1 MNSFKGLHIFFL
13 EHSFYPIVLSSALAI
28 VLFFGRVLRS
38 DSLVYRNLVWNL
50 ALAWVP
56 YLASL
61 WAASFYRLMPRFPWL
76 LVFPGALWLA
86 FFPNA
91 PYIVTDF
98 LHLQPRPG
106 IPIWYDIL
114 LLATFA
120 WTGLFLAII
129 SLRTMHALIKQQTG
143 WLIGWL
149 FAGTALLLGGL
160 GIYLGRFS
168 RFNSWDLVLNPTDVL
183 YDVAIRFVDPIRNLS
198 FFGFT
203 LLFSAFLWVVY
214 LTVTSISHEATT
226 DRNLPG

>member
-1 MNSFKGLHIFFL
+1 MNIFKGLHNFFL
-13 EHSFYPIVLSSALAI
+13 KQSFYPIVLSSGLTLI
-28 VLFFGRVLRS
+28 LFAGRVWRS

-50 ALAWVP
+50 ALAWIP

-61 WAASFYRLMPRFPWL
+61 WTASIFKLFPRARWL
-76 LVFPGALWLA
+76 LLIPGAVWLA

-98 LHLQPRPG
+98 LHLYPRVG
-106 IPIWYDIL
+106 IPVWYDIL

-129 SLRTMHALIKQQTG
+129 SLRTMHNLITVHLG
-143 WLIGWL
+143 WLVGWL

-168 RFNSWDLVLNPTDVL
+168 RFNSWDLVLNPMEVF

-203 LLFSAFLWVVY
+203 LLFSAFLLVVY
-214 LTVTSISHEATT
+214 LTFISVHHGATL
-226 DRNLPG
+226 DQNA

>member
-13 EHSFYPIVLSSALAI
+13 KHSFYPIVLSSALAM
-28 VLFFGRVLRS
+28 VLFLGRVLRS

-61 WAASFYRLMPRFPWL
+61 WAASFYRLMPRLPWL
-76 LVFPGALWLA
+76 IIFPGALWLA

-120 WTGLFLAII
+120 WTGLFLAIS
-129 SLRTMHALIKQQTG
+129 SLRTMHTLIKQQMG

-183 YDVAIRFVDPIRNLS
+183 YDVAIRFVHPFRNLS

-203 LLFSAFLWVVY
+203 LLFSAFLLVVY
-214 LTVTSISHEATT
+214 LTVISISHETTT
-226 DRNLPG
+226 DRNQPN

>member
-1 MNSFKGLHIFFL
+1 M
-13 EHSFYPIVLSSALAI
+13 
-28 VLFFGRVLRS
+28 
-38 DSLVYRNLVWNL
+38 
-50 ALAWVP
+50 
-56 YLASL
+56 
-61 WAASFYRLMPRFPWL
+61 
-76 LVFPGALWLA
+76 PGALWLA

-98 LHLQPRPG
+98 LHLYPRPG

-129 SLRTMHALIKQQTG
+129 SLRTMHNLIKLHLG
-143 WLIGWL
+143 WLVGWI

-168 RFNSWDLVLNPTDVL
+168 RFNSWDLVLNPKDVL
-183 YDVAIRFVDPIRNLS
+183 FDVAVRFIHPVRNLS

-203 LLFSAFLWVVY
+203 LLFSLFLLVVY
-214 LTVTSISHEATT
+214 LTFISVRQEATS
-226 DRNLPG
+226 DQNV

>member
-1 MNSFKGLHIFFL
+1 MNPFKSLHIFFL
-13 EHSFYPIVLSSALAI
+13 NHSFYPIVLSSALAM
-28 VLFFGRVLRS
+28 VLFVGRVMRS
-38 DSLVYRNLVWNL
+38 DSLAYRNLVWNL

-56 YLASL
+56 YLAAL
-61 WAASFYRLMPRFPWL
+61 WAASLYTLLPRTRWL
-76 LVFPGALWLA
+76 LIIPGALWLA

-98 LHLQPRPG
+98 LHLQQRPS

-129 SLRTMHALIKQQTG
+129 SLRTMHTLIKQHLG
-143 WLIGWL
+143 WFVGWL

-183 YDVAIRFVDPIRNLS
+183 YDVAVRFINPIRNIS

-203 LLFSAFLWVVY
+203 LLFSAFLLVVY
-214 LTVTSISHEATT
+214 LTFISIRPDTAK
-226 DRNLPG
+226 DGNK